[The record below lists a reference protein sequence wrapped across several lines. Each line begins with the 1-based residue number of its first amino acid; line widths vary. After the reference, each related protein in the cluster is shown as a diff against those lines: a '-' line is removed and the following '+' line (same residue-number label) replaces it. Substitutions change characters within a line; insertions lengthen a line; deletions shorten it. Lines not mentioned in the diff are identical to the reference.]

1 MMSME
6 PSTPQTQHSDT
17 SINDVM
23 SDMDIPNCSKLI
35 ETSENELQNE
45 SIRDL
50 DINEVAA
57 EAQANVESNF
67 TVNMEN
73 PLQNQ
78 QIQII
83 NDVDEC
89 ELWMQ
94 ELKS

>member
-1 MMSME
+1 MSME

>member
-1 MMSME
+1 ME

>member
-23 SDMDIPNCSKLI
+23 SDMDIPNGSKLI

>member
-57 EAQANVESNF
+57 EAQANVESNV

>member
-17 SINDVM
+17 SIDDVM